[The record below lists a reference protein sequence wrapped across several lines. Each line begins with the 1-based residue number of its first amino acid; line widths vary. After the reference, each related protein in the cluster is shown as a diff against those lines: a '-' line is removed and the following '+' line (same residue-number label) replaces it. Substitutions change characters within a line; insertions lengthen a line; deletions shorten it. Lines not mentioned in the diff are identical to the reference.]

1 MPPAAGGPRLSIR
14 GTWTTSPQRVEGR
27 PIDADRFD
35 GVARA
40 VSDGRSRRQAL
51 RALIAGAAAGLM
63 GATLTG
69 ETGAE
74 TKQAN
79 GVLAEATAG
88 TITACVGDRNV
99 LTLARRGICP
109 EESRLLSWNKQGP
122 QGPTGDTGPQGPQGP
137 QGNTGPQG
145 PQGEPGASGVVPS
158 GTLIC
163 STNGR
168 NQCAG
173 YDQCPAPYTIC
184 VREGGAGAYTTNGIC
199 CRLA

>member
-1 MPPAAGGPRLSIR
+1 M
-14 GTWTTSPQRVEGR
+14 
-27 PIDADRFD
+27 DADRFD

-40 VSDGRSRRQAL
+40 VGDGRSRRQAL

-69 ETGAE
+69 EAE
-74 TKQAN
+74 
-79 GVLAEATAG
+79 AEATAG

-99 LTLARRGICP
+99 LTLARRGSCP
-109 EESRLLSWNKQGP
+109 EASRLLSWNKQGP
-122 QGPTGDTGPQGPQGP
+122 QGPTGDTGPQGPQG
-137 QGNTGPQG
+137 
-145 PQGEPGASGVVPS
+145 EPGASGVVPS

-163 STNGR
+163 SKDGR

-184 VREGGAGAYTTNGIC
+184 VREGGAGGYTTNGIC